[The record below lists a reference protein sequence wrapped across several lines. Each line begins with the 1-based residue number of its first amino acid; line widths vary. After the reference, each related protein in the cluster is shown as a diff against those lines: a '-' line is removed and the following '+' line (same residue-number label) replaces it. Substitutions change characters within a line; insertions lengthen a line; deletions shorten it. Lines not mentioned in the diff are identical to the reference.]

1 MSPGLSAFWA
11 TMFMIFVMLT
21 QRPLMALMRGQG
33 SAGASLRQGFTDLV
47 SGLEVGAR
55 NMIGIGVATAAA
67 GIIVGTVSLT
77 GIGLVMTEI
86 VELLSGGNLIIMLVL
101 VAVISLI
108 LGMGLPTTANYI
120 VVSTLMAPVVVEL
133 GAQNGLL
140 VPLIAVHLFVFYFG
154 LMADVTP
161 PVGLASFAAAA
172 IARSDP
178 IKTGVT
184 AFFYSMRTAILP
196 FLFIFNTQLLMIGID
211 GVGHLALT
219 VGSAVLAM
227 LVFAAS
233 TQGYFLVRSRLWE
246 SVALLLVTFTLFR
259 PGFWWDMAY
268 PPHESVPATRLM
280 ELVDKAPAD
289 ERKRI
294 FVEGTTLDGKD
305 IRKGVLLPL
314 GEPGPARERLR
325 RIGLT
330 LSQLGDEVQ
339 VAAVAFGSTAEKLG
353 LEQSFRITS
362 IEIPT
367 DRPAKEWMFIPALA
381 LLGVVVMIQRR
392 RRGAQ
397 PGAR

>member
-1 MSPGLSAFWA
+1 
-11 TMFMIFVMLT
+11 
-21 QRPLMALMRGQG
+21 
-33 SAGASLRQGFTDLV
+33 
-47 SGLEVGAR
+47 
-55 NMIGIGVATAAA
+55 
-67 GIIVGTVSLT
+67 
-77 GIGLVMTEI
+77 
-86 VELLSGGNLIIMLVL
+86 
-101 VAVISLI
+101 
-108 LGMGLPTTANYI
+108 
-120 VVSTLMAPVVVEL
+120 
-133 GAQNGLL
+133 
-140 VPLIAVHLFVFYFG
+140 
-154 LMADVTP
+154 
-161 PVGLASFAAAA
+161 
-172 IARSDP
+172 
-178 IKTGVT
+178 
-184 AFFYSMRTAILP
+184 
-196 FLFIFNTQLLMIGID
+196 
-211 GVGHLALT
+211 
-219 VGSAVLAM
+219 
-227 LVFAAS
+227 
-233 TQGYFLVRSRLWE
+233 
-246 SVALLLVTFTLFR
+246 VALLLVTFTLFR